1 MLKKLF
7 VLIIILLIIS
17 TTFIKNYTK
26 KLDEKIFTIRE
37 NINYLNNIEQLVLLE
52 HNYLSSPDRLIEL
65 KHLYFEE
72 EFEHTSANNLEI
84 ISNIK
89 SLDLKTKNDF

>member
-37 NINYLNNIEQLVLLE
+37 NINYLNNIEQLALLE

-89 SLDLKTKNDF
+89 SLDLKTKNYF